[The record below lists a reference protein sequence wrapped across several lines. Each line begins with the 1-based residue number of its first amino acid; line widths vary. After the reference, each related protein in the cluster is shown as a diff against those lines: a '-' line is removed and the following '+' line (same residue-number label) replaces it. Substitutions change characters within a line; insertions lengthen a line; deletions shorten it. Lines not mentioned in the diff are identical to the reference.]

1 MDEAAE
7 VCLTVDTF
15 TMKRL
20 NVKFNLVSGV
30 SAFIHASF
38 LAVCLIPA
46 SPAGPAAP
54 RPQTH
59 PSWRPPLRSPQPPV
73 RAEEPRGRAEV
84 PRCTPTWYPEKT
96 EEEREAESR
105 DQSYAGVGWEVKKVT
120 GRIAPVGD
128 TTEAG
133 EDHSQFYCCFGGSWF
148 IIIENMIK
156 AHMQDVKETFYLK
169 Q

>member
-15 TMKRL
+15 TMKCS

-105 DQSYAGVGWEVKKVT
+105 DQSYAGVG
-120 GRIAPVGD
+120 
-128 TTEAG
+128 
-133 EDHSQFYCCFGGSWF
+133 
-148 IIIENMIK
+148 
-156 AHMQDVKETFYLK
+156 
-169 Q
+169 